1 MDFHIGG
8 GTFSQVASQS
18 LLDQKRKQY
27 PTQYTATD
35 FKSQFGK
42 RVHDCVGLIK
52 GYLWRDENDK
62 LTYNASQDKDVS
74 GFYQNCSEVGNI
86 QDMPEVEGLLVF
98 MKGHVGVYIGKG
110 EVIEARGH
118 KFGVIKTKLSERP
131 WTSYGKLKWIK
142 YEEEKKEMLTL
153 DEALIFLHEKGLLDK
168 TEHWKYM
175 CENVKDLKFVF
186 IKWANSISAYNTE
199 NY

>member
-1 MDFHIGG
+1 MDLLSIARISSDFHTGG

-62 LTYNASQDKDVS
+62 LTYNPAQDKDVS
-74 GFYQNCSEVGNI
+74 GFYQNCFEVGNI
-86 QDMPEVEGLLVF
+86 QDIPETEGTLVF
-98 MKGHVGVYIGKG
+98 MKGHVGVYIGT
-110 EVIEARGH
+110 RRSNRSQR
-118 KFGVIKTKLSERP
+118 T
-131 WTSYGKLKWIK
+131 
-142 YEEEKKEMLTL
+142 
-153 DEALIFLHEKGLLDK
+153 
-168 TEHWKYM
+168 
-175 CENVKDLKFVF
+175 
-186 IKWANSISAYNTE
+186 
-199 NY
+199 